1 MEAASTAETP
11 RGSNRCPCLLPV
23 QWKAARRVAAAC
35 RTCSGNRFPPS
46 PRTAQGSVAC
56 NQHWLRHR
64 GELPPFP
71 RPQESLPPARDDP
84 PPATLPAP
92 FWRWPLLRR
101 YCLPSQIPLPCVRA
115 PAEVLHAATNPAWPG
130 RPGPPCPPLL

>member
-64 GELPPFP
+64 GELPPSP
-71 RPQESLPPARDDP
+71 RQYESLPPARDDP
-84 PPATLPAP
+84 PPATLPPP
-92 FWRWPLLRR
+92 FCRWPLL
-101 YCLPSQIPLPCVRA
+101 CWSSLPSPILLPSVRA
-115 PAEVLHAATNPAWPG
+115 PAVALHPATNPA
-130 RPGPPCPPLL
+130 CPAHPA